1 MASRS
6 PVINVMVRAAQK
18 AAKRLK
24 RDFGEVE
31 HLQVSVKGPGDFV
44 SNADL
49 RAEQTLREELHKARP
64 DYGFVLEE
72 GGIEKGSDPDHRWH
86 VDPLDGTTN
95 FLHGI
100 PHFAV
105 SIGLERAGDIIAG
118 VVYDPIKEELFWAE
132 KGIGCYLNDRRLR
145 VSSRRKLGES
155 VVATGLT
162 PRNRAKDA
170 ERKEF
175 VAQIDRVVE
184 ATAGLRRFGSA
195 ALDLAYVA
203 AGRYDAFWENQLASW
218 DIAAGICLVR
228 EAGGFVT
235 EIDGGPNLLK
245 TGSTLACNVHLY
257 PSFKKLL
264 NESAK
269 GR

>member
-6 PVINVMVRAAQK
+6 AIINVMVRAAEK
-18 AAKRLK
+18 AARRLR

-49 RAEQTLREELHKARP
+49 RAEKTLREELHKARP
-64 DYGFVLEE
+64 DFGFVLEE
-72 GGIEKGSDPDHRWH
+72 SGAEQGTDPSHRWL

-100 PHFAV
+100 PHFAI
-105 SIGLERAGDIIAG
+105 SIGLEREGDIIAG
-118 VVYDPIKEELFWAE
+118 VVYDPIKEEMFWAE
-132 KGIGCYLNDRRLR
+132 KGVGAYLNDRRLR
-145 VSSRRKLGES
+145 VSSRRKLGEA

-162 PRNRAKDA
+162 PRNREKDK
-170 ERKEF
+170 ERGEF
-175 VAQIDRVVE
+175 VAQFAAALE

-195 ALDLAYVA
+195 SLDLAYVA
-203 AGRYDAFWENQLASW
+203 AGRYDAFWENELAPW
-218 DIAAGICLVR
+218 DIGAGICLVR

-235 EIDGGPNLLK
+235 EINGGSKLLQS
-245 TGSTLACNVHLY
+245 GSTLACNVHLY
-257 PSFKKLL
+257 PSLKKLL
-264 NESAK
+264 NEAGKS
-269 GR
+269 R

>member
-6 PVINVMVRAAQK
+6 AVINVMVRAAQK

-49 RAEQTLREELHKARP
+49 RAEQTLREELLKARP
-64 DYGFVLEE
+64 DFGFVLEE
-72 GGIEKGSDPDHRWH
+72 GGIQEGSDPDHRWH

-95 FLHGI
+95 FLHSI
-100 PHFAV
+100 PHFAI
-105 SIGLERAGDIIAG
+105 SIGLERAGEIIAG

-145 VSSRRKLGES
+145 VSARRKLGES

-170 ERKEF
+170 ERQEF

-203 AGRYDAFWENQLASW
+203 AGRFDAFWESELASW

-235 EIDGGPNLLK
+235 EINGGPNLLK

-257 PSFKKLL
+257 QSFKKLL
-264 NESAK
+264 NEAAK
-269 GR
+269 AR

>member
-1 MASRS
+1 MATRS
-6 PVINVMVRAAQK
+6 AVINVMIRAAQK

-24 RDFGEVE
+24 RDFGEIE

-49 RAEQTLREELHKARP
+49 RAERTLREELLKARP

-72 GGIEKGSDPDHRWH
+72 SGIEEGKDPDHRWL

-105 SIGLERAGDIIAG
+105 SIGLERAGDVIAG
-118 VVYDPIKEELFWAE
+118 VVYDPIKEEMFWAE
-132 KGIGCYLNDRRLR
+132 KGIGAYLNDRRLR
-145 VSSRRKLGES
+145 VSARRKLGDA

-162 PRNRAKDA
+162 PRNRAKEA
-170 ERKEF
+170 ARGAF
-175 VAQIDRVVE
+175 VAQLGAALA

-195 ALDLAYVA
+195 SLDLAYVA
-203 AGRYDAFWENQLASW
+203 AGRYDAFWEQELAPW
-218 DIAAGICLVR
+218 DIGAGIVLVR
-228 EAGGFVT
+228 EAGGLIT
-235 EIDGGPNLLK
+235 EIDGGANLLK

-257 PSFKKLL
+257 PAFKKLL
-264 NESAK
+264 NEAAPK
-269 GR
+269 G

>member
-6 PVINVMVRAAQK
+6 AVINVMVRAAEK
-18 AAKRLK
+18 AARRLR

-49 RAEQTLREELHKARP
+49 RAEKTLREELHKARP
-64 DYGFVLEE
+64 DFGFVLEE
-72 GGIEKGSDPDHRWH
+72 SGAEQGTDPSHRWL

-100 PHFAV
+100 PHFAI
-105 SIGLERAGDIIAG
+105 SIGLEREGDIIAG
-118 VVYDPIKEELFWAE
+118 VVYDPIKEEMFWAE
-132 KGIGCYLNDRRLR
+132 KGVGAYLNDRRLR

-162 PRNRAKDA
+162 PRNREKDK
-170 ERKEF
+170 ERGEF
-175 VAQIDRVVE
+175 VAQLAAALE

-195 ALDLAYVA
+195 SLDLAYVA
-203 AGRYDAFWENQLASW
+203 AGRYDAFWENELAPW
-218 DIAAGICLVR
+218 DIGAGICLVR

-235 EIDGGPNLLK
+235 EINGGPNLLQ

-257 PSFKKLL
+257 QSFKKLL
-264 NESAK
+264 NEAGK
-269 GR
+269 